1 MAVGRLDFWNLD
13 KELTPYEQA
22 VWRASEIVEPW
33 GEKRADMRMAMQ
45 TLSVMQSRRTT
56 LFSEEERRSILR
68 GLLNYWKTEEEPEH
82 LTPDEAAK
90 RGKEAF
96 AAIGK

>member
-1 MAVGRLDFWNLD
+1 MSVGRLDFWNLD

-33 GEKRADMRMAMQ
+33 GERRADMRTAMQ
-45 TLSVMQSRRTT
+45 TLSVMQSRRAT
-56 LFSEEERRSILR
+56 LFTEEERRGILR
-68 GLLNYWKTEEEPEH
+68 SLLNYWRSDDEPENV
-82 LTPDEAAK
+82 TPDEAA
-90 RGKEAF
+90 RQGKAAF

>member
-22 VWRASEIVEPW
+22 VWRASELVEPW
-33 GEKRADMRMAMQ
+33 GDRRADMRLAMQ
-45 TLSVMQSRRTT
+45 TLSLMQSRRTS
-56 LFSEEERRSILR
+56 LFSDEERRNILKP
-68 GLLNYWKTEEEPEH
+68 LLNYWRSEDTPE
-82 LTPDEAAK
+82 TVSAEEAA
-90 RGKEAF
+90 RQGKAAF